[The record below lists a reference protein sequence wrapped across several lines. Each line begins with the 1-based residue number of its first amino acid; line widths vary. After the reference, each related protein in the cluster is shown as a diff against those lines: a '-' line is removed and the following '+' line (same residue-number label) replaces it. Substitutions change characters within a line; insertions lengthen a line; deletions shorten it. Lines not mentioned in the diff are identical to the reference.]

1 MLLTFC
7 VLSCDALAGDF
18 FVFFP
23 SEKEYVT
30 SDSQPDIP
38 VRFPSWASDNVQP
51 DIPVRPSWAV
61 PSEKEF
67 GTSDNVGL
75 KILKILPGDYLRYYG
90 KNDTGALVQALAGN
104 YKITMPWHDVK
115 IVAGT
120 PAVEERYR
128 ATMKRLKSQYDDAV
142 AQRVARQRQQAAAA
156 AAAAEYAASP
166 AGRMDD
172 LERRLAVAQRAAQ
185 EKARRDQ
192 SAADFGEW
200 ERQREQR
207 QQENTLRDQEK
218 KLEELEFRLR
228 NRR

>member
-1 MLLTFC
+1 MKRIIAGIMLLTLC
-7 VLSCDALAGDF
+7 ILSCDALAGDF

-23 SEKEYVT
+23 SEKEFV
-30 SDSQPDIP
+30 
-38 VRFPSWASDNVQP
+38 
-51 DIPVRPSWAV
+51 
-61 PSEKEF
+61 
-67 GTSDNVGL
+67 TSDNVG
-75 KILKILPGDYLRYYG
+75 LKILPGDYLRYYG

-104 YKITMPWHDVK
+104 DKITMPWHDVK

-128 ATMKRLKSQYDDAV
+128 AMMKRLKSQYDDAV

-166 AGRMDD
+166 AGRIDD